1 MTTRRALL
9 TRAALLASGVAGV
22 WLVRDRLPWPPPDVR
37 LTNGRDTP
45 WMAMSP
51 GGGLIDLTVAVN
63 GAPIRAIVDS
73 GAQMTAVDGEL
84 AHRLGLRRPLTAPM
98 LAFGV
103 SGKPDL
109 TRSVTLDLAMPGL
122 SVPGLHAAALDLAGV
137 SALSGRDFQMLIGRD
152 LLRHLVVEADFPG
165 ARVRFL
171 STGAYQP
178 SRNGIDLPL
187 QRRGGAPVV
196 AVKIEDAD
204 PVDVLVDTGSSRLLA
219 LSEAAA
225 RKVGL
230 LSPGRTQGAAQSVN
244 LGGFSL
250 NRIVTARS
258 VRIGI
263 LDLPSVDI
271 QIYRPAFGAGG
282 PEGLLGT
289 GLFRQFRMGL
299 DLGGKRLVLL
309 RPPLS
314 VIPTPG

>member
-9 TRAALLASGVAGV
+9 TRAALLASGAAGV
-22 WLVRDRLPWPPPDVR
+22 WLVRDRLPWPPPDMR

-51 GGGLIDLTVAVN
+51 GGGLIDLAVAVN
-63 GAPIRAIVDS
+63 GVPIRAIVDS
-73 GAQMTAVDGEL
+73 GAQMTAVDGGL

-109 TRSVTLDLAMPGL
+109 THSVTLDLAMPGL
-122 SVPGLHAAALDLAGV
+122 SVRGLHAAALDLAGV

-187 QRRGGAPVV
+187 RRRGGAPVV

-225 RKVGL
+225 RKAGL
-230 LSPGRTQGAAQSVN
+230 LSPGRTQGAAHSVN

-263 LDLPSVDI
+263 LDLPAVDI

-282 PEGLLGT
+282 PEGLLGA

-309 RPPLS
+309 RPPLR
-314 VIPTPG
+314 VVPTPG

>member
-9 TRAALLASGVAGV
+9 SRAALLASGAAGV
-22 WLVRDRLPWPPPDVR
+22 WLVRDRLPWPPLDVR
-37 LTNGRDTP
+37 LANGRDTP

-63 GAPIRAIVDS
+63 GVPIRAIVDS
-73 GAQMTAVDGEL
+73 GAQMTAVDGGL

-109 TRSVTLDLAMPGL
+109 THSVTLHLAMPGL
-122 SVPGLHAAALDLAGV
+122 SVSGLHAAALDLAGV

-171 STGAYQP
+171 SASAYSP
-178 SRNGIDLPL
+178 PRDAIDLPL
-187 QRRGGAPVV
+187 RRRGGAPVV

-219 LSEAAA
+219 LSEGAA
-225 RKVGL
+225 RKTGL
-230 LSPGRTQGAAQSVN
+230 LSPGRTQGAAHSVN

-258 VRIGI
+258 VRIGV

-309 RPPLS
+309 RPPLR

>member
-1 MTTRRALL
+1 VTTRRALL
-9 TRAALLASGVAGV
+9 SRAALLASGAAGV
-22 WLVRDRLPWPPPDVR
+22 WLVRDRLPWPPLDVR
-37 LTNGRDTP
+37 LANGRDTP

-63 GAPIRAIVDS
+63 GVPIRAIVDS
-73 GAQMTAVDGEL
+73 GAQMTAVDGGL

-109 TRSVTLDLAMPGL
+109 THSVTLHLAMPGL
-122 SVPGLHAAALDLAGV
+122 SVSGLHAAALDLAGV

-171 STGAYQP
+171 SASAYSP
-178 SRNGIDLPL
+178 PRDAIDLPL
-187 QRRGGAPVV
+187 RRRGGAPVV

-219 LSEAAA
+219 LSEGAA
-225 RKVGL
+225 RKTGL
-230 LSPGRTQGAAQSVN
+230 LSPGRTQGAAHSVN

-258 VRIGI
+258 VRIGV

-309 RPPLS
+309 RPPLR